1 MSELKRLQSNVSNV
15 MRRFE
20 DAKLD
25 GISLQAHYIW
35 TAEIAKRLLE
45 YVDALEAENRL
56 LNAELAKWRKDD
68 IHI

>member
-1 MSELKRLQSNVSNV
+1 MSELKRLQSEVSNV

-20 DAKLD
+20 DAKLN
-25 GISLQAHYIW
+25 GISLQGHYIW

-45 YVDALEAENRL
+45 YVDSLESENRL
-56 LNAELAKWRKDD
+56 LNAELAEWRKDD